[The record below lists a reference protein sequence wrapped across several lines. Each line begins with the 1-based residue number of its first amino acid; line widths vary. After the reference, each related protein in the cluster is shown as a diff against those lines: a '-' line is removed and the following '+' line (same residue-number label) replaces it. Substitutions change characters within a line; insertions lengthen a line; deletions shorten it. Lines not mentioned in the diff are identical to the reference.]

1 MAPLGYVQPEKQTV
15 EEQRRTAATVAKT
28 VAKPLENARRTWTT
42 LKYRPS
48 ARTAT
53 DGSGQLAH
61 SYGSEGW
68 RCC

>member
-42 LKYRPS
+42 LK
-48 ARTAT
+48 
-53 DGSGQLAH
+53 
-61 SYGSEGW
+61 
-68 RCC
+68 